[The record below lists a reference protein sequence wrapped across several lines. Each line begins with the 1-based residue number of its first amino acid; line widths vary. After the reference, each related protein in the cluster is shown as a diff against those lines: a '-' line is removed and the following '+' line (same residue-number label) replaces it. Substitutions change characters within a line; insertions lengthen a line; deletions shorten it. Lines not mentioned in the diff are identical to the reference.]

1 MNEPILEL
9 LKNINDNLEVIKN
22 KKSLPRIIYAKEIAQ
37 NYKININKATDFCK
51 RYGTNFGGYCIELSK
66 FRRILQTKGL
76 DIFK

>member
-1 MNEPILEL
+1 MYEKILEL
-9 LKNINDNLEVIKN
+9 LEKINNNLEIIKN

-37 NYKININKATDFCK
+37 NYKINVNKATDFCK
-51 RYGTNFGGYCIELSK
+51 KYGTNFGGYCIELNK